1 MSVDPRSPAARLAD
15 TPLIPDDLGAI
26 IVAALDLA
34 YYRRNLPV
42 ADDLAT
48 AVAHELEARVSKL
61 PEVRQLEVGARSVT
75 DVGRGDFVKVGG
87 EWKQITRAEVTKVDR
102 RPREWRIETADG
114 TYGMYEIELYAKA
127 GDPILKDA

>member
-75 DVGRGDFVKVGG
+75 DVGPGDFV
-87 EWKQITRAEVTKVDR
+87 
-102 RPREWRIETADG
+102 
-114 TYGMYEIELYAKA
+114 KA